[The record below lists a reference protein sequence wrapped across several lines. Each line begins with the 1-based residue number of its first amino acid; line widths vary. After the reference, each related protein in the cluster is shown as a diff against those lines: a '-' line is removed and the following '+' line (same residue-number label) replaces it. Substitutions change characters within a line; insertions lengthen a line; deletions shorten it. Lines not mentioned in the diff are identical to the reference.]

1 VTGAQ
6 VVRRF
11 FEAMEARDWDAAASR
26 LAPAVEVEMPATG
39 ERFVGGA
46 YLAFQR
52 EYPEGWS
59 IDVLEVLGDERVAAR
74 IRVDHDSQVF
84 LCAGFYDV
92 ADDVIQAG
100 VEHWVTLAGE
110 TPPAWRA
117 RLSATGHR
125 LSLQRRER

>member
-6 VVRRF
+6 VVRLF
-11 FEAMEARDWDAAASR
+11 FEAMQARDWDAAASR
-26 LAPAVEVEMPATG
+26 LAPGIEVEMPATG
-39 ERFVGGA
+39 ERFVGDA

-52 EYPEGWS
+52 AYPEGWS
-59 IDVLEVLGDERVAAR
+59 IDVLEVFGHERVATR
-74 IRVDHDSQVF
+74 VRVDHGSQVF
-84 LCAGFYDV
+84 LCAGFYEV

-117 RLSATGHR
+117 QLSVTGHR
-125 LSLQRRER
+125 LSLQRRN